1 MNNIPQTLR
10 ERLRANKV
18 IPFLGA
24 GVSMSV
30 LNKDTGKP
38 LFPSWLQLLQRSA
51 DRLDAEQR
59 TPYANTVRG
68 QLQHDDLDYLET
80 ARTARKGL
88 KGGNWFDFLKEQF
101 DRPCE
106 EVKEESLNL
115 AQAIWKL
122 GSPLIITTNYDRVP
136 YWAAPQYADPSLWDI
151 EAPAEQLAFLRD
163 GKLTPTVWHL
173 HGHIRNAANIIL
185 THDGYKLLY
194 PEASEQQSEIK
205 YKAAL
210 QTLRSLLASH
220 TFLFIGFSF
229 DDAYFG
235 MQLEGISRIYQGAD
249 GPHFVLVREA
259 DKARGLHLGDS
270 VQAISFS
277 DFGEPLL
284 ELVQELGEI
293 ANAKPESIDAQDS
306 LPAKENSAP
315 RGADF
320 DPRKP
325 YFSVP
330 YRQKGDQVIGRESAL
345 QAVRHQLT
353 KGHSTAIGQ
362 TASFRGLGG
371 LGKTQ
376 LAVEYAY
383 LYKDDYPNGVFW
395 LNADQDIDAQ
405 LTDLA
410 EKASWIAPQSEHKYK
425 LEIAQQRLRSYS
437 DCLII
442 FDNLEDL
449 EKIKNYLPE
458 PQAKPHILVT
468 NRYDQPGFVQIP
480 LDILNESDS
489 RDLLIQEAH
498 REPQGD
504 EESKAALE
512 IAKSLGGLPLA
523 LELAGAYLHHRQEIT
538 FQQYFDLLS
547 SNLKRALSGNLSSSF
562 TKHETDLYSTL
573 KVNEEV
579 LQEDERLRDIL
590 DLLTWSGSA
599 PMGESLMCALLDVQS
614 PVELTNALGLGT
626 SLRLLRKT
634 PDTNSYAIHRL
645 VSEVRR
651 EEIPLGERREWVNAI
666 CQRIGDWFQ
675 ERKDEFTDLPEYE
688 AEIDHLRAWQEH
700 ARYNAP
706 MHASRLIWLQAY
718 PSHHRGRYQEA
729 KQQVEKAL
737 NFLNQEPERDREL
750 LVDLLIDLSFCC
762 FSLGEYPSALDNGT
776 KSLAICQELHG
787 EQHKDT
793 ATAQDMLSRVYI
805 KLGENDKALDYA
817 EKSYRSR
824 LSLFGTKHRF
834 TSSSLSTIGGAYSAQ
849 GKHSQALE
857 YSKQALALDLE
868 NYGEQHPQTATSL
881 NNIGIDYG
889 NLTNYEESLKYS
901 EKALRLR
908 QELLGEQHPSTA
920 SSFGSIGVIYYEW
933 NKYKHALEFI
943 NQALRLRRQ
952 LLGNHHPD
960 TINSAISLAHTLCK
974 LNRPLQAYQLLDE
987 FLRKLPAEHP
997 EYSWLKEKHAE
1008 VKNLC
1013 PGFLHTSSKQKKRK
1027 KNRR

>member
-1 MNNIPQTLR
+1 MSNIPQRLR
-10 ERLRANKV
+10 ERLRTGKV

-30 LNKDTGKP
+30 LNKATGEA
-38 LFPSWLQLLQRSA
+38 LFPSWTQLLQRSA

-68 QLQHDDLDYLET
+68 QLQHDDLDYLEI

-101 DRPCE
+101 DRPRE

-163 GKLTPTVWHL
+163 GKLTQTVWHL

-235 MQLEGISRIYQGAD
+235 MQLEGISRIYQEAD

-259 DKARGLHLGDS
+259 DKARGLHLGES

-437 DCLII
+437 GCLII

-504 EESKAALE
+504 AESKAALE

-579 LQEDERLRDIL
+579 LQEDERLRDVL

-599 PMGESLMCALLDVQS
+599 PMGESLMCALLGVQS

-651 EEIPLGERREWVNAI
+651 EEIPLAERREWVNVI

-675 ERKDEFTDLPEYE
+675 ARKDGFSDLTDYE

-700 ARYNAP
+700 AGDYAST
-706 MHASRLIWLQAY
+706 HASRLIWLQAY

-729 KQQVEKAL
+729 KKQVEKAL
-737 NFLNQEPERDREL
+737 DAFNKEPTPDREL
-750 LVDLLIDLSFCC
+750 LANLLIDLSVCYRE
-762 FSLGEYPSALDNGT
+762 LGEYQSALDYGE
-776 KSLAICQELHG
+776 KSLAIWQELHS
-787 EQHKDT
+787 EHHDDT
-793 ATAQDMLSRVYI
+793 ATAQDVLSRIYER
-805 KLGENDKALDYA
+805 LGENDKALDYA
-817 EKSYRSR
+817 ERGYRTR
-824 LSLFGTKHRF
+824 LKLFGAKHRL
-834 TSSSLSTIGGAYSAQ
+834 TAISLSSIGNACSGLGNYLR
-849 GKHSQALE
+849 ALE
-857 YSKQALALDLE
+857 CHEQVLAIDLE
-868 NYGEQHPQTATSL
+868 TYGEQHPETATALS
-881 NNIGIDYG
+881 NTGIAYG
-889 NLTNYEESLKYS
+889 NLNNYNENLKHS
-901 EKALRLR
+901 ERAWRIR
-908 QELLGEQHPSTA
+908 QELLGVQHPDTA
-920 SSFGSIGVIYYEW
+920 SSLQSIGLAYYKLD
-933 NKYKHALEFI
+933 NYKLCLEFTE
-943 NQALRLRRQ
+943 QALNLRRQ
-952 LLGNHHPD
+952 LLGDQHPD
-960 TINSAISLAHTLCK
+960 TIHSAINLTYILCK
-974 LNRPLQAYQLLDE
+974 LNRPSKAYQLLNE
-987 FLRKLPAEHP
+987 FLPKLPVEHP
-997 EYSWLKEKHAE
+997 KYSELKDRHAV

-1013 PGFLHTSSKQKKRK
+1013 PGLLHTRIQKKKRW
-1027 KNRR
+1027 KNKR